1 MPSTG
6 LSGLETVN
14 DLLLYRLGRLV
25 ATGGSLVVRLCEGQ
39 FGITRREWRLLA
51 QLALRPGLSP
61 TELASLA
68 SLDKART
75 SRAIGGLVDK
85 GLLERRPLPQDR
97 RQAELVLTAA
107 GQALYEQLMPE
118 ARRINRELLA
128 PLSAAELVQLDGLLT
143 RLQTHASLVVQHN
156 DDQLPRVQR
165 HKGGRSRLVQ
175 GAGR

>member
-1 MPSTG
+1 MSSTG
-6 LSGLETVN
+6 LTGLETVN

-25 ATGGSLVVRLCEGQ
+25 STGGSLVVRLCEGQ

-51 QLALRPGLSP
+51 QLALKPGLSP

-75 SRAIGGLVDK
+75 SRAIG

-128 PLSAAELVQLDGLLT
+128 PLNPAELAQLDELLN
-143 RLQTHASLVVQHN
+143 RLQAHASLVVQRN
-156 DDQLPRVQR
+156 DEQLPRIQR
-165 HKGGRSRLVQ
+165 HKGGR
-175 GAGR
+175 GRFAASDRR

>member
-25 ATGGSLVVRLCEGQ
+25 STGGSLVVRLCEGQ

-51 QLALRPGLSP
+51 QLALKPGLSP